1 MTGPGQERVTLVSLA
16 HRSCWVAW
24 QTEARG
30 PSERPTKIPYSPV
43 GQGRAK
49 ANDPAT
55 WGTRDA
61 ATVRVA
67 ALAKPFDL
75 GGVGLELCALGG
87 GRSIGGIDLDTCY
100 DPESGVIAPWAMA
113 VVDNLNS
120 YTEVS
125 PSGAGVKVFFLFL
138 TADHDVIRRAL
149 GKKADGELKFSSS
162 WSRKTGADHPPAI
175 ELHTGNR
182 YFAVTDRILAES
194 TDELREV
201 PTAALLKLAGSTG
214 PAFVGD
220 AAPPDACPERGQKQS
235 TKPNG
240 IAHDQ
245 SRSVIAFRVGA
256 EARRAGADY
265 ETMCGAIREHL
276 ETADWYVEK
285 GLANDRRELRR
296 IWDKTDPFTVYRAD
310 HAPNDNTDP
319 VLGEL
324 IVPRNAP
331 LVTAKEFVG
340 RSQTL
345 HLPGSSHR
353 TIHHQNGAF
362 YVWRGSHYQELT
374 PEESRAVLYRFLH
387 GARTLEPKTQQIVS
401 FDPNK
406 NRVANVL
413 EALAAETQLEGGVRA
428 PAWLDGAPPDP
439 PDPAELVSCRN
450 GMLHIR
456 TRNLLPHTPALFSLN
471 ALPFD
476 YTESVEPPQQWLE
489 FLDTIWPDDAAS
501 KEALQ
506 EFFGLALTADTS
518 HQKAFLIVG
527 PRRSGKGTVARILT
541 EMLGATNVC
550 SPTLSSLSTNFGI
563 QPMIGKR
570 LAIISDARLSG
581 KSDHAV
587 IAERMLAITGEDA
600 LTIDRK
606 NLTAWTG
613 KLDVRFLVLT
623 NELPRLTDAS
633 GAFASRFI
641 ILLMTNSF
649 YGREDRGLMAK
660 LRPELPGIL
669 HWSLAG
675 LDRLQARGHFISP
688 KSACEAVREMGDL
701 GSPISAFLRDR
712 CHVEP
717 GASVLTHDLYA
728 AWSSWCHDHG
738 RDHRGTAQTFGRDLS
753 AAVPGLKTTQPREGG
768 ERVRRYEGVRL
779 RSDQGLARSG
789 TRVGPLHSHSD
800 YYRDDPGSSY
810 VPPPSHSY
818 SQWHK

>member
-1 MTGPGQERVTLVSLA
+1 MTGPVQERVTLANLA
-16 HRSCWVAW
+16 KRPCWVAW

-30 PSERPTKIPYSPV
+30 PTDRPTKVPYSPV

-61 ATVRVA
+61 ATMRAV
-67 ALAKPFDL
+67 ALAKPFNL
-75 GGVGLELCALGG
+75 GGVGLELCAIGD
-87 GRSIGGIDLDTCY
+87 GRSIGGVDLDTCR
-100 DPESGVIAPWAMA
+100 DPVTGVVAPWATA
-113 VVDNLNS
+113 IIASLDS

-125 PSGAGVKVFFLFL
+125 PSGAGVKVFFLFS
-138 TADHDVIRRAL
+138 TADHDLIRRSL
-149 GKKADGELKFSSS
+149 GKGAGDDLKFGSS
-162 WSRKTGADHPPAI
+162 WSRKTGGDHPPAI

-182 YFAVTDRILAES
+182 YFAVTDQIVPDS

-201 PTAALLKLAGSTG
+201 PTGALLELIQSTG
-214 PAFVGD
+214 PAFAGEAASLD
-220 AAPPDACPERGQKQS
+220 AYRGRCQPHS
-235 TKPNG
+235 TNPKMTKG
-240 IAHDQ
+240 DQ
-245 SRSVIAFRVGA
+245 SRSVVAFRVGA
-256 EARRAGADY
+256 QARRAGADFDA
-265 ETMCGAIREHL
+265 MCDAIGDHP
-276 ETADWYVEK
+276 ETAAWYNEK
-285 GLANDRRELRR
+285 GSADGGRQLQR
-296 IWDKTDPFTVYRAD
+296 IWDKTDPNSPAV
-310 HAPNDNTDP
+310 
-319 VLGEL
+319 

-362 YVWRGSHYQELT
+362 YVWRGSHYRELI
-374 PEESRAVLYRFLH
+374 PEESRAVLYRFLD

-413 EALAAETQLEGGVRA
+413 EALAAETQLEAGVRA

-450 GMLHIR
+450 GMLHVR
-456 TRNLLPHTPALFSLN
+456 TRNLQPHTPALFSLN

-476 YTESVEPPQQWLE
+476 YTEAAEPPRRWLE

-506 EFFGLALTADTS
+506 ELFGLALTADTS

-527 PRRSGKGTVARILT
+527 PRRSGKGTVARIFT
-541 EMLGATNVC
+541 EMLGASNVC
-550 SPTLSSLSTNFGI
+550 SPTLSSLSSNFGI

-587 IAERMLAITGEDA
+587 IAERILAITGEDA

-688 KSACEAVREMGDL
+688 ESAYEAVREMGDL

-717 GASVLTHDLYA
+717 GASVLTGDLYA

-789 TRVGPLHSHSD
+789 TRVEPLHSHSD
-800 YYRDDPGSSY
+800 YYRDDPGPSY
-810 VPPPSHSY
+810 VPPPSRSY